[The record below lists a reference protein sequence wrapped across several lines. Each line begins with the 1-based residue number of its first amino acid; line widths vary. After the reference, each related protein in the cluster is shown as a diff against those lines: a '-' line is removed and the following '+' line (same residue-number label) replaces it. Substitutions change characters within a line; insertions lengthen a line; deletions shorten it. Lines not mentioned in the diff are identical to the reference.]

1 MDKELEELQSWL
13 RAASVFELPSYKE
26 LPTVPLYM
34 EQVVDYINTILE
46 PLKTSDKDVLTSFM
60 VNNYVKADI
69 LEEPLKKKYI
79 NDHLGYLLAI
89 NTLKRVLS
97 MSEISM
103 LIEMDK
109 DVSTDKSVLYGFFK
123 VMAKDILQQ
132 SASRVSHKVDSFVNS
147 YERELDARDPKA
159 EQNLRDR
166 LGLIALRLAIQ
177 ASVNTIIS
185 QIILDEIGKNVHG
198 EKVYQFESTPGHHE
212 LRRENKISLAQSKR
226 LAAAKKEKTKEK
238 KPSSSKTNKSLKEEK
253 R

>member
-1 MDKELEELQSWL
+1 MDKELEELQNWL
-13 RAASVFELPSYKE
+13 KAASSFELPSYKE

-34 EQVVDYINTILE
+34 EQVVDYINTTLK
-46 PLKTSDKDVLTSFM
+46 PLKTTDKDMLTSFM

-69 LEEPLKKKYI
+69 LKEPTKKKYS

-89 NTLKRVLS
+89 TSLKRVLS

-109 DVSTDKSVLYGFFK
+109 DVSTDKSILYGFFK
-123 VMAKDILQQ
+123 VMAKDILQE
-132 SASRVSHKVDSFVNS
+132 SAAKAADKTGSFVET
-147 YERELDARDPKA
+147 YEREKKEGNPNA

-177 ASVNTIIS
+177 AGVNSIIS
-185 QIILDEIGKNVHG
+185 QMILDEIGKAVHG

-212 LRRENKISLAQSKR
+212 LRREDKISLAQSKR
-226 LAAAKKEKTKEK
+226 LAAVKKEKTKDN
-238 KPSSSKTNKSLKEEK
+238 KPSVSNKKAPKEDK
-253 R
+253 

>member
-1 MDKELEELQSWL
+1 MDKELEELQNWL
-13 RAASVFELPSYKE
+13 KAASSFELPSYKE

-34 EQVVDYINTILE
+34 EQVIDYINTTLK
-46 PLKTSDKDVLTSFM
+46 PLKISDKDLLTSFM

-69 LEEPLKKKYI
+69 LEEPTKKKYS

-89 NTLKRVLS
+89 TSLKRVLS

-123 VMAKDILQQ
+123 VMAKDIMQEN
-132 SASRVSHKVDSFVNS
+132 ASKVSEKTNSFVAT
-147 YERELDARDPKA
+147 YQRELSEGNPNA

-177 ASVNTIIS
+177 AGVNGIMA
-185 QIILDEIGKNVHG
+185 QMILDEIGKAVHG

-212 LRRENKISLAQSKR
+212 LRREDKISLAQSKR
-226 LAAAKKEKTKEK
+226 LAAAKKEKTKDS
-238 KPSSSKTNKSLKEEK
+238 KPSSNKKAPKEDK
-253 R
+253 